1 MVFIGKYAIAVIWIA
16 VVLIAA
22 IFKGAVAEIS
32 VKLKNTHISI
42 FKNGIIFSLKKSFF
56 IIIVF
61 KVQCELT
68 EEFEKNPLLFTLI
81 QPFLSTGESQSQAF
95 MTKS

>member
-1 MVFIGKYAIAVIWIA
+1 M
-16 VVLIAA
+16 
-22 IFKGAVAEIS
+22 
-32 VKLKNTHISI
+32 NT
-42 FKNGIIFSLKKSFF
+42 IIFHNYCF
-56 IIIVF
+56 
-61 KVQCELT
+61 QCELT